1 MKRRQHTGC
10 AACKGEEAQLADYQ
24 SRVASLACSVLKPNR
39 DERIGMTIVTE
50 L

>member
-10 AACKGEEAQLADYQ
+10 TPCKEEEAQLADYQ
-24 SRVASLACSVLKPNR
+24 SRVASLEPNR